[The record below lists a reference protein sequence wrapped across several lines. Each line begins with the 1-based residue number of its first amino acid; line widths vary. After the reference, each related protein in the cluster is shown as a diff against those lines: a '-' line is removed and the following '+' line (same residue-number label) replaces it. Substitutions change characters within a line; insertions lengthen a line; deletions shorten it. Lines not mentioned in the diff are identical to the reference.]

1 MVDYQAVLE
10 EIYAQLQSSV
20 GLGIVASYIP
30 ALAEVN
36 PEKLGIAIETVDG
49 KLFQMGDAQE
59 RFSIQSIS
67 KVFNLALGIKV
78 SGDALWQRVG
88 VEPSGN
94 PFNSL
99 IQLESNRGIPR
110 NPFINAGAL
119 VIIDEL
125 FSHLGQ
131 PNAEMLHFVR
141 KLRCDDVFY
150 NKEVAASELATAF
163 TNLALANFMKGQH
176 NLQHA
181 VADVLDVYC
190 HQCSIEMTCVGLAR
204 SFLFLAN
211 AGVVPGSGESVL
223 SPSAIKR
230 INALMLTCGFY
241 DEAGEFAYRV
251 GLPGKSG
258 VGGGIVAVIPGE
270 LSIAIWSPELNDH
283 GNSVRGIMALEQFTT
298 IIGKSIF

>member
-1 MVDYQAVLE
+1 
-10 EIYAQLQSSV
+10 
-20 GLGIVASYIP
+20 
-30 ALAEVN
+30 
-36 PEKLGIAIETVDG
+36 
-49 KLFQMGDAQE
+49 LFQIGDAQD
-59 RFSIQSIS
+59 RLSIQSIS
-67 KVFNLALGIKV
+67 KVFNLALGIRA

-99 IQLESNRGIPR
+99 IQLELDNGIPR

-125 FSHLGQ
+125 LCHLEQ
-131 PNAEMLHFVR
+131 PNVEMLQFVR

-150 NKEVAASELATAF
+150 SGEVAASELATAF

-211 AGVVPGSGESVL
+211 AGVVPGSGKSVL
-223 SPSAIKR
+223 SPSQTKR
-230 INALMLTCGFY
+230 MNALMLTCGFY

-270 LSIAIWSPELNDH
+270 LSIAVWSPELNDH
-283 GNSVRGIMALEQFTT
+283 GNSVRGIMALEQFTS